1 MIKMEISLGHMV
13 SDIALRGKWNTSVQ
27 VTLLGG
33 SFIYSL
39 SSFHSNQTFLSL
51 NCITGVTISI
61 IVFFRRN
68 FELILSKEYMDKY
81 SSFEI
86 FNSKW
91 IHNSLAIIYIPRN
104 RWRRLVYLPNFQATA
119 GIYTVEIITR
129 APKLL
134 STHQPR
140 QRCDQLWLE
149 QIASR
154 RKIRPSDWLA
164 HVRWPDLF
172 TRSFFH
178 IPDREPKRFP

>member
-1 MIKMEISLGHMV
+1 MKYIGPGYPPGREFY
-13 SDIALRGKWNTSVQ
+13 
-27 VTLLGG
+27 LL
-33 SFIYSL
+33 FVL
-39 SSFHSNQTFLSL
+39 LSFHSNQTFLSL

-164 HVRWPDLF
+164 HVRWPDSCSLAVSS
-172 TRSFFH
+172 TSQTENRNVSH
-178 IPDREPKRFP
+178 NGRLYRHYLDLY